1 MAQWLKSLVA
11 LSEDED
17 LVHSTHSGSLLSG
30 SQVPVDMAISGG
42 RCPNCNKYIHADKT
56 HKIKIKWILK

>member
-17 LVHSTHSGSLLSG
+17 LVHSNHSGSLLSG
-30 SQVPVDMAISGG
+30 SQVQVDMAISGG
-42 RCPNCNKYIHADKT
+42 RCPNCNKYIHQTK
-56 HKIKIKWILK
+56 HIK